1 MDQTNPFVIGSDIP
15 VEYFCDREV
24 EVELLQKHLANGRN
38 VVLSSPR
45 RLGKSGLIHHL
56 FKQPKIKKN
65 YATFFVDIYATKS
78 IEEFIYEFSKAVQ
91 KELAQQ
97 KKWYERFFEII
108 SSLRF
113 AFKLDSNTG
122 EPSFELKL
130 GEIKTPQKTLDE
142 IFDYLETEKRPCIVA
157 IDEFQQITEYEETS
171 VEALLR
177 TKIQQCNNTRFIF
190 AGSRQHILNEM
201 FYSRNKPFYQSAIS
215 MNLEAIPVDVY
226 CNFAQKMFALKNK
239 NIETETIREVYSLFY
254 GTTWFVQ
261 MLMNELFALTP
272 EKGTCPQ
279 DFLNIA
285 LQNII
290 LTQEPQYKD
299 MFAMFSPKQKILLLA
314 IAQEGVAREVTSGAF
329 VAKYGLASPSS
340 VQASLRGLKNKLVLT
355 EENGT
360 YRLSDYFFAYWLK
373 QR

>member
-97 KKWYERFFEII
+97 KKWYERFFEIV
-108 SSLRF
+108 STLRF

-142 IFDYLETEKRPCIVA
+142 IFDYLENEKRPCIVA

-177 TKIQQCNNTRFIF
+177 TKIQQCNNTHFIF
-190 AGSRQHILNEM
+190 AGSRQHLLNEM

-226 CNFAQKMFALKNK
+226 CKFAQKMFAQKNK
-239 NIETETIREVYSLFY
+239 NIETEVIREVYSLFY

-272 EKGTCPQ
+272 ENSTCPQ

-290 LTQEPQYKD
+290 LMQEQQYKD
-299 MFAMFSPKQKILLLA
+299 MFAMFSLRQKMLLLA
-314 IAQEGVAREVTSGAF
+314 IAQEGVAREVTSGAV
-329 VAKYGLASPSS
+329 VAKYGLSSPSS
-340 VQASLRGLKNKLVLT
+340 VQSSLKGLKNKLVLT

-360 YRLSDYFFAYWLK
+360 YRLSDYFFAYWLN

>member
-1 MDQTNPFVIGSDIP
+1 MDLTNPFVIGSDIP
-15 VEYFCDREV
+15 VEFFCDREA
-24 EVELLQKHLANGRN
+24 EIELLQKHIANGRN
-38 VVLSSPR
+38 IVLSSPR
-45 RLGKSGLIHHL
+45 RLGKSGLIHHFYKL
-56 FKQPKIKKN
+56 PKVKKN
-65 YATFFVDIYATKS
+65 YSTFFVDIYATKS

-91 KELAQQ
+91 KEQAQQ
-97 KKWYERFFEII
+97 KKWYERFFEIV
-108 SSLRF
+108 STLRF

-142 IFDYLETEKRPCIVA
+142 IFDYLESEKRPCIVA
-157 IDEFQQITEYEETS
+157 IDEFQQIAEYEETS

-190 AGSRQHILNEM
+190 SGSRQHILNEM

-226 CNFAQKMFALKNK
+226 CEFAKKMFALKNK
-239 NIETETIREVYSLFY
+239 KIDADVIREVYSLFE

-272 EKGTCPQ
+272 ENGDCPQ
-279 DFLNIA
+279 EFLNVA

-290 LTQEPQYKD
+290 LMQEQQYKD
-299 MFAMFSPKQKILLLA
+299 MFTMFSLRQKMLLLA

-329 VAKYGLASPSS
+329 VAKYGLSSPSS
-340 VQASLRGLKNKLVLT
+340 VQASLKGLKNKLVLT

-360 YRLSDYFFAYWLK
+360 YRLSDYFFAYWLN